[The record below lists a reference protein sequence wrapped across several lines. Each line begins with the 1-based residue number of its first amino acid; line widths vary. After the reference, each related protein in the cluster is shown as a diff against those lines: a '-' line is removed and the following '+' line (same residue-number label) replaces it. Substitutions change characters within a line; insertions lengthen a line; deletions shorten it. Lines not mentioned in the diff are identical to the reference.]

1 MFGYENNVYVFLKRE
16 NTRILS
22 KRIPNC
28 YNYTLADVPK
38 CIPNCYNYTLADAS
52 KCFPNCYNYTSADA
66 SKCFPNCYTNLKK
79 VIKFVKGI
87 KHFIINF

>member
-1 MFGYENNVYVFLKRE
+1 MFGYKKNIYAFLKRE
-16 NTRILS
+16 NTRMLS

-28 YNYTLADVPK
+28 YNYTL
-38 CIPNCYNYTLADAS
+38 
-52 KCFPNCYNYTSADA
+52 ADA